1 MGDEGCFKKGTDC
14 MAIFPETTSFYR
26 AKVSK
31 DPVWKLDRSSSPM
44 VKEIIVKFEDD
55 EDQHGRTPHRR
66 VPARYVIPIPQE
78 YFYDDS
84 EDVDLSPPQGK

>member
-1 MGDEGCFKKGTDC
+1 

-31 DPVWKLDRSSSPM
+31 DPVWKLERGTIAPT

-55 EDQHGRTPHRR
+55 EDQQGRTPHRR
-66 VPARYVIPIPQE
+66 VPARYVIPLPSQ
-78 YFYDDS
+78 YFYDDE
-84 EDVDLSPPQGK
+84 EDVDLSPPQTK

>member
-31 DPVWKLDRSSSPM
+31 DPVWKLDRSSAPM

-55 EDQHGRTPHRR
+55 EDQAGRTPHRR

-78 YFYDDS
+78 YFYDVT